1 MSALDRAMVPRF
13 RAVVLLLTAVYVE
26 PTQHYL
32 PGWTDALV
40 AATCGVRDSFAAQ
53 VRDEAFGLA
62 ATANAL
68 WRQRQAVHLLAQ
80 HFDHLAR
87 MTLIDA
93 SAADIGAVRL
103 EQAQLRGVGPAFGRY
118 APGWTD
124 DKIAEV
130 CGVGSGD
137 VYALRS
143 TIAWSTPETRPR
155 RRRWAWADA
164 LPRTRAGRVMRLDLL
179 ARPPAEGVE
188 GVPHYTA
195 AEIAADLATA
205 GEVILET
212 EASRAAFLA
221 WVEGTLAT
229 GRAMLDDDGM
239 PRSIAALARTLGY
252 SREWTYKLLL
262 RFRPEADPGTT
273 FQTRPRWLDEK
284 VITRLRAADPRRF
297 DARAGYRW
305 LVDWLWP
312 RDPQPDVRSLKG
324 WRVQGLADIEAGRDT
339 LHAAFE
345 RGRQYLVGRAPAIP
359 VAPTPAELA
368 MVASLPPL
376 KAADQL
382 GVTLTQL
389 EAARA
394 AQDRR

>member
-1 MSALDRAMVPRF
+1 MSTLDRAMVPRF

-26 PTQHYL
+26 PTQRYL
-32 PGWTDALV
+32 PGWTDVLV

-53 VRDEAFGLA
+53 VRDEAFGQA

-68 WRQRQAVHLLAQ
+68 WRQRQAVRLLAQ
-80 HFDHLAR
+80 HFDHLAM
-87 MTLIDA
+87 MTAIDA

-103 EQAQLRGVGPAFGRY
+103 EQAQLRGVGPGFGRY

-130 CGVGSGD
+130 CGVESGD

-143 TIAWSTPETRPR
+143 TIAWSPPEARAR

-164 LPRTRAGRVMRLDLL
+164 LPRTRAGRVMRLDQL
-179 ARPPAEGVE
+179 ARPPIDGRGGVS
-188 GVPHYTA
+188 YTA
-195 AEIAADLATA
+195 ADIAADLAAT

-212 EASRAAFLA
+212 EASREAFTA
-221 WVEGTLAT
+221 WVEGTIAT

-284 VITRLRAADPRRF
+284 VIARLRVADPRRF

-345 RGRQYLVGRAPAIP
+345 LGRQSLVGRAPSIP

-382 GVTLTQL
+382 GVTLHQL
-389 EAARA
+389 EAARTA
-394 AQDRR
+394 KAKR

>member
-1 MSALDRAMVPRF
+1 MTVLDRTMVPRF

-26 PTQHYL
+26 ATQRYL
-32 PGWTDALV
+32 HGWTDQAV

-53 VRDEAFGLA
+53 VRAEAFGLA

-68 WRQRQAVHLLAQ
+68 WRQRQAVHLIAQ
-80 HFDHLAR
+80 HFDHLAA
-87 MTLIDA
+87 MSTIDA
-93 SAADIGAVRL
+93 VAADLGEVRL
-103 EQAQLRGVGPAFGRY
+103 EQAQLRGVGPAFGTY
-118 APGWTD
+118 AAGWTD

-143 TIAWSTPETRPR
+143 TIAWSAAEDRPR

-164 LPRTRAGRVMRLDLL
+164 LPQTRAGRVMRLDQI
-179 ARPPAEGVE
+179 ARPALGATVQP
-188 GVPHYTA
+188 YDA
-195 AEIAADLATA
+195 AAIAADLAGA

-212 EASRAAFLA
+212 EAAREAFLA
-221 WVEGTLAT
+221 WVEGTLTT
-229 GRAMLDDDGM
+229 GRAMLDDDGK
-239 PRSIAALARTLGY
+239 PRSIAALARALGY

-284 VITRLRAADPRRF
+284 VIARLRVADPRRF

-345 RGRQYLVGRAPAIP
+345 RGRQSLVGRAPSIP

-368 MVASLPPL
+368 TVASLPPL

-382 GVTLTQL
+382 GVTLHQL

-394 AQDRR
+394 AEKARR